1 MSAIIG
7 RVAKCWLCK
16 AKNLGV
22 VAIPGAKAGSR
33 DRQDGKL
40 IAHTPGFGSVRPAKK
55 RCKGSGSR
63 VKLSAPGVAKKPKAK
78 PVSYP
83 TTLDGIREVNA
94 RLTPRVANQRLADIA
109 TIIHEVDQRAL
120 EAAGAAGVMKATR
133 LEMTDRELLTIY
145 QIATGAVTGV
155 DGP

>member
-7 RVAKCWLCK
+7 RVAKCPVCK

-22 VAIPGAKAGSR
+22 VVIPGVWPG
-33 DRQDGKL
+33 GKI

-55 RCKGSGSR
+55 RCKASGRKVRLPTPS
-63 VKLSAPGVAKKPKAK
+63 VAKKPKPKTK
-78 PVSYP
+78 PTSYP
-83 TTLDGIREVNA
+83 TTLDGIREVNSK
-94 RLTPRVANQRLADIA
+94 LTPRLANQRLTDIA

-120 EAAGAAGVMKATR
+120 VAAGEAGVMKATR

-145 QIATGAVTGV
+145 QIATDAVTGV

>member
-7 RVAKCWLCK
+7 RVAKCPVCK
-16 AKNLGV
+16 AKNLG
-22 VAIPGAKAGSR
+22 AIAFPGGARAGA
-33 DRQDGKL
+33 GKL

-55 RCKGSGSR
+55 RCKASGRKVRLPTPS
-63 VKLSAPGVAKKPKAK
+63 VAKKPKAK
-78 PVSYP
+78 PTSYP
-83 TTLDGIREVNA
+83 TTLDGIREVNSK
-94 RLTPRVANQRLADIA
+94 LTPRLASQRLTDIA

-120 EAAGAAGVMKATR
+120 VAAGEAGVMKATR

-145 QIATGAVTGV
+145 QIATGAVAGV